1 MRMIKMGKITG
12 RGKMGLDKER
22 NEVFLHK
29 RAWLWHY
36 NPFQV
41 TVVPSVMGSPFS
53 PGLEPLQQGDEAG
66 GGYLGL
72 EVSVVWLPQKGTSA

>member
-1 MRMIKMGKITG
+1 
-12 RGKMGLDKER
+12 MGLDKER

-29 RAWLWHY
+29 RARLWHY
-36 NPFQV
+36 DPFQV
-41 TVVPSVMGSPFS
+41 TVVPSVTGSLPLS

-66 GGYLGL
+66 GSYLGL